1 MLPGANKVKSGGK
14 CLAIE
19 RAQQCRIFEKPLEAK
34 DMDAGFL
41 PIWGILGV
49 INIDVH
55 YFLCVVTE
63 KARAA
68 ELQGQTI
75 FEVTQVRLVSFAGAN
90 V

>member
-1 MLPGANKVKSGGK
+1 MLPGTNKVKPGSK

-19 RAQQCRIFEKPLEAK
+19 RAPQCRIFEKPLEPK
-34 DMDAGFL
+34 DMEAGFL

-55 YFLCVVTE
+55 HFLCVITE
-63 KARAA
+63 KAHAA
-68 ELQGQTI
+68 DLQGQII
-75 FEVTQVRLVSFAGAN
+75 FEVTQVRLISFAGAN